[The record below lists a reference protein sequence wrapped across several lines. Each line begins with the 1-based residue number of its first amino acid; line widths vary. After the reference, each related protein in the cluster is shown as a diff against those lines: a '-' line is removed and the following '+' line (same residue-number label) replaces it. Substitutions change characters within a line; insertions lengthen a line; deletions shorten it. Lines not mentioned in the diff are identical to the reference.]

1 MLCYKLVGDNSEF
14 ILLIHR
20 ISSIGIYEQD
30 SSDFWLVSEI
40 VNIIYCIILYRKWSK
55 NILSRVRLIS
65 NGPKKANRLDTSIFL
80 HNEQTTLPSAVT
92 DSKPRYKKVQYYV
105 HWLDAIARFCPITR
119 HASLVYQAILPN
131 SKSHTPSK
139 KKMTR
144 FFRNSLNKHEEEK
157 KFLLTD

>member
-1 MLCYKLVGDNSEF
+1 MLYYKLVGDNSEF

-65 NGPKKANRLDTSIFL
+65 NGPKKANRLNTSTFL

>member
-30 SSDFWLVSEI
+30 SSHFWLVSEI

-65 NGPKKANRLDTSIFL
+65 NGPKKANRLDTSTFL

-157 KFLLTD
+157 QFLLTD

>member
-30 SSDFWLVSEI
+30 SSHFWLVSEI

-65 NGPKKANRLDTSIFL
+65 NGPKKANRLDTSTFL

-131 SKSHTPSK
+131 SKSHTLSK

>member
-20 ISSIGIYEQD
+20 ISSIGIFEQD

-65 NGPKKANRLDTSIFL
+65 NGPKKANRLDTSTFL

-105 HWLDAIARFCPITR
+105 HWLDAIARFYPITR

-139 KKMTR
+139 KKVTR

>member
-65 NGPKKANRLDTSIFL
+65 NGPKKANRLNTSIFL

>member
-65 NGPKKANRLDTSIFL
+65 NGPKKANRLNTSTFL

-119 HASLVYQAILPN
+119 HASLIYQAILPN

>member
-20 ISSIGIYEQD
+20 ISSISIYEQD

-65 NGPKKANRLDTSIFL
+65 NGPKKANRLNTSTFL

>member
-55 NILSRVRLIS
+55 NILSHVRLIS
-65 NGPKKANRLDTSIFL
+65 NGPKKANRLNTSTFL

>member
-1 MLCYKLVGDNSEF
+1 MLQVSRWQQWIY
-14 ILLIHR
+14 
-20 ISSIGIYEQD
+20 SSNPSYLFNWYLQD

-65 NGPKKANRLDTSIFL
+65 NGPKKANRLDTSTFL

>member
-14 ILLIHR
+14 ILLIHC
-20 ISSIGIYEQD
+20 ISSIGIYKQD

-65 NGPKKANRLDTSIFL
+65 NGPKKANCLDTSTFL

-139 KKMTR
+139 KKMTC

>member
-14 ILLIHR
+14 ILLIHH